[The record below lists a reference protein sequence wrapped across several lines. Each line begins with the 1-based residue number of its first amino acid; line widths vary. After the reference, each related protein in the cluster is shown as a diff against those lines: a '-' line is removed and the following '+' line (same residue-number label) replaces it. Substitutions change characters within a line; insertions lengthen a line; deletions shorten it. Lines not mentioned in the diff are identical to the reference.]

1 MYVPSCHPA
10 PDFSTH
16 TIAIDRSQSGIT
28 VSDTFSASDRQAKVV
43 TNPDGSV
50 DLHIFVD
57 RMSVEVFTAD
67 DTISDANQI
76 FPTGYPDGLA
86 AFAENG
92 VATLDATV
100 HQLAGIWTVKGEQ
113 SLTPTGISVDA
124 TSVVANPGATSD
136 VRVWVTPGYTDQGW
150 TVSSSEPGVAW
161 VVRADTGLS
170 IVASRPGTTTITIA
184 SAADPSITKTI
195 TVTVHANE
203 FKTNVDGLT
212 PTAGTWHIDGRAY
225 HVDGAGLNAF
235 LMSSEEYSLDG
246 NFSYEVD
253 VNYSDSTTN
262 LVFGSQITDPF
273 GGCYAI
279 RLRSDGT
286 LRLFDFKGDHT
297 FTQVAADL
305 SYGHTYHVTATVRD
319 GTVRVSIDGT
329 GLIAY
334 QLTDQDKADA
344 RAYEKGYV
352 DLGVWDTASTTF
364 ENFFMYDTAHPKSIP
379 TPPPTPR
386 QCHHHHHGR
395 YGCGY
400 RCWWGCDHP
409 GRCVWHCRDGAA
421 AGTTVV
427 IIMLSPAW
435 IPERMGILSPMDR
448 LPHILSAGSWRCP
461 SALMRRWASTASV
474 DTPIPAVAGAFWPQV
489 RDAPCQFG
497 RNQGRNWPVTC
508 HPIPPRAHR
517 ARKLAANEPSTVAE
531 ATREPRTWGQ
541 NAPRRP

>member
-150 TVSSSEPGVAW
+150 TVSSSDPGVAW
-161 VVRADTGLS
+161 VVHADTGLS

-225 HVDGAGLNAF
+225 HIDGAGLNAF

-253 VNYSDSTTN
+253 VNYNDSVTN
-262 LVFGSQITDPF
+262 LVFGSQTTDPF

-279 RLRSDGT
+279 QLRSDGT

-305 SYGHTYHVTATVRD
+305 SCGHTYHVAAMVRD

-352 DLGVWDTASTTF
+352 DLGVWDTAMTRR
-364 ENFFMYDTAHPKSIP
+364 
-379 TPPPTPR
+379 TPSRSPLLLR
-386 QCHHHHHGR
+386 
-395 YGCGY
+395 
-400 RCWWGCDHP
+400 HP
-409 GRCVWHCRDGAA
+409 GSATITIMGGTG
-421 AGTTVV
+421 AGT
-427 IIMLSPAW
+427 
-435 IPERMGILSPMDR
+435 
-448 LPHILSAGSWRCP
+448 
-461 SALMRRWASTASV
+461 
-474 DTPIPAVAGAFWPQV
+474 VAGGVATIPVVVCGIAGMVQQLAPRWSSSCSHQHGFQSVWGSYRLWIGCLTYCRQV
-489 RDAPCQFG
+489 RGDA
-497 RNQGRNWPVTC
+497 
-508 HPIPPRAHR
+508 
-517 ARKLAANEPSTVAE
+517 
-531 ATREPRTWGQ
+531 
-541 NAPRRP
+541 RRR

>member
-1 MYVPSCHPA
+1 MPSCHPA

-150 TVSSSEPGVAW
+150 TVSSSDPGVAW

-225 HVDGAGLNAF
+225 HVDG
-235 LMSSEEYSLDG
+235 
-246 NFSYEVD
+246 
-253 VNYSDSTTN
+253 
-262 LVFGSQITDPF
+262 
-273 GGCYAI
+273 
-279 RLRSDGT
+279 
-286 LRLFDFKGDHT
+286 
-297 FTQVAADL
+297 
-305 SYGHTYHVTATVRD
+305 
-319 GTVRVSIDGT
+319 T

-352 DLGVWDTASTTF
+352 GLGVWDTAMTRR
-364 ENFFMYDTAHPKSIP
+364 
-379 TPPPTPR
+379 TPSRSPLLLR
-386 QCHHHHHGR
+386 
-395 YGCGY
+395 
-400 RCWWGCDHP
+400 HP
-409 GRCVWHCRDGAA
+409 GSATITIMGGTG
-421 AGTTVV
+421 AGT
-427 IIMLSPAW
+427 
-435 IPERMGILSPMDR
+435 
-448 LPHILSAGSWRCP
+448 
-461 SALMRRWASTASV
+461 
-474 DTPIPAVAGAFWPQV
+474 VAGGVATIPVVVCGIAGMVQQLAPRWSSSCSHQHGFQSVWGSYRLWIGCLTYCRQV
-489 RDAPCQFG
+489 RGDA
-497 RNQGRNWPVTC
+497 
-508 HPIPPRAHR
+508 
-517 ARKLAANEPSTVAE
+517 
-531 ATREPRTWGQ
+531 
-541 NAPRRP
+541 RRR